1 MPRHP
6 IALRLAGPL
15 AVVALAVSAC
25 SSSDGPAG
33 AARPATTQAKP
44 SPSAAATSAALAAGD
59 SVSGKVKEDNGTVTY
74 GVSALRIL
82 YGTQAQAKAAV
93 QDPAD
98 AKGKVLAIAH
108 VRYVHQ
114 AGPTLT
120 SSTNADDSTTVWA
133 DGQRAAIL
141 LGSPTDS
148 ADCDDPYAIA
158 SWPTG
163 QSHTICEYYLIPASA
178 KKAQVHWTDGIGTP
192 YVWSFPGPGA

>member
-15 AVVALAVSAC
+15 AVLALAVSAC

-44 SPSAAATSAALAAGD
+44 SPSTPAALAAGD
-59 SVSGKVKEDNGTVTY
+59 SVSGKVKEDHGTVTY

-98 AKGKVLAIAH
+98 AKGKVLAVAH

-133 DGQRAAIL
+133 DGHRAAIL

-148 ADCDDPYAIA
+148 ADPYAIA

-163 QSHTICEYYLIPASA
+163 QSHTICEYYLVPASA
-178 KKAQVHWTDGIGTP
+178 KKAQVHWTPDGNGTP